1 LVIVAVAVWFVLAVL
16 VLLTWPRSGAWR
28 TGVALLAFAFALLQ
42 QLTFATVPDS
52 AFVTFRYAANIAA
65 GHGAVY
71 NIGEYVEGY
80 SNFAWLVLV
89 SLPKALFGAD
99 IVTGAVVLSSAC
111 ALGCVLLAGRFGR
124 VAGLLTAA
132 ASGLAAYGCAGTE
145 APLFVLLVLAV
156 LYALKTR
163 HPLAAGVLAAL
174 AVLTRPDGLV
184 LAALAG
190 LWLTFLAARHR
201 TSWGAPA
208 GYLLGGLVL
217 VVPWLSWRATYYEQS
232 SASWPTLH
240 PSFST
245 YAFLVA
251 ALAAVAIAQLLAHHR
266 HPSPNPRRATRWAP
280 VAALVLCAAS
290 LPFAANQHAD
300 VLASR
305 SRHAQE
311 AEISDWLATR
321 LPPGAI
327 ISTGGG
333 GALAYGVGARL
344 FVITRGV
351 GNDDYEF
358 VASLRQ
364 PALAITAVGYS
375 RRQHCEADPA
385 YVGLYEVATFLR
397 EGSREWITVYPRE
410 DQAAALIERLDK
422 DPRLVYV
429 PCPA

>member
-1 LVIVAVAVWFVLAVL
+1 MIVAIAVWFVPAAL
-16 VLLTWPRSGAWR
+16 VLLRWPRPGASR

-42 QLTFATVPDS
+42 QLLFATVPDS
-52 AFVTFRYAANIAA
+52 AYVTFRYAENIAA

-71 NIGEYVEGY
+71 NVGEYVEGY

-89 SLPKALFGAD
+89 SLPKAMFGAD

-124 VAGLLTAA
+124 LAGLLTAA
-132 ASGLAAYGCAGTE
+132 ASGLAAYQCAGTE
-145 APLFVLLVLAV
+145 TPLFVLLVLAV

-163 HPLAAGVLAAL
+163 HPLAAGVLAAF

-184 LAALAG
+184 LAAAGG
-190 LWLTFLAARHR
+190 LWLAYVAARHR
-201 TSWGAPA
+201 TSWGAPGA
-208 GYLLGGLVL
+208 YLLGGLVL
-217 VVPWLSWRATYYEQS
+217 VVPWLAWRATYYTQS
-232 SASWPTLH
+232 TASWPTPH
-240 PSFST
+240 PSFSG

-251 ALAAVAIAQLLAHHR
+251 ALASIGITQLLARHR
-266 HPSPNPRRATRWAP
+266 RPTPSPRRTARWAP
-280 VAALVLCAAS
+280 VAALALCAVS
-290 LPFAANQHAD
+290 LPFAAAHQTD

-305 SRHAQE
+305 SRQAQE
-311 AEISDWLATR
+311 AEISDWLASR
-321 LPPGAI
+321 LPPGSI
-327 ISTGGG
+327 ISTGGQ

-344 FVITRGV
+344 YVVTRGV

-375 RRQHCEADPA
+375 RRQHCETNPA
-385 YVGLYEVATFLR
+385 YVGLYDVATFVR
-397 EGSREWITVYPRE
+397 EGSRQWITVYPRE
-410 DQAAALIERLDK
+410 DQAAALIDRLDD
-422 DPRLVYV
+422 DPRLSYV